1 MLQFLVLISDMAT
14 TYLDMNSLATES
26 HGKHKAYSHETAIRF
41 VRDKLQYIKLI
52 EIITVLE

>member
-14 TYLDMNSLATES
+14 TYLDMNSLVTES

-41 VRDKLQYIKLI
+41 VRINYNILS
-52 EIITVLE
+52 

>member
-1 MLQFLVLISDMAT
+1 MLQFLELISDMAT
-14 TYLDMNSLATES
+14 TYLDMNSLVTES
-26 HGKHKAYSHETAIRF
+26 HGKLKAYSHETAIRF